1 VASDVVILAK
11 ENGPLVVMKEGKV
24 VTALCRCGGSGN
36 KPYCD
41 GSHKK
46 IGFTA
51 PQAEVKV

>member
-1 VASDVVILAK
+1 MASDVVILAK